1 MGNNPSFS
9 LAESSC
15 VGAPTR
21 VSCGT
26 CAYFQPDSVNPPM
39 GAGRCTR
46 TISGLP
52 PKGGSGYGVC
62 YPFSL
67 RVCTHYE
74 LIKEGEDDQ
83 TTLSS

>member
-1 MGNNPSFS
+1 MGNKPSFS

-15 VGAPTR
+15 VGEPTR

-26 CAYFQPDSVNPPM
+26 CAYFQPDSVKPPM

-67 RVCTHYE
+67 RVCTHYGPIE
-74 LIKEGEDDQ
+74 E
-83 TTLSS
+83 